1 MEIDTLKR
9 KIRTFLIANFPLAR
23 SMGDEDALL
32 GNGVLDSLGILEVV
46 TFVER
51 EFGITIVDDELLPE
65 NFQSISRLATFLQ
78 TKLNNSLGAL

>member
-1 MEIDTLKR
+1 MEIDTLTR
-9 KIRTFLIANFPLAR
+9 KIRTFLITNFPLAR
-23 SMGDEDALL
+23 RMGDDDGLL

-65 NFQSISRLATFLQ
+65 NFQSISRLATFVQ
-78 TKLNNSLGAL
+78 TKLNNSLGAQ